1 MANQKNINVSIMNL
15 VMQVGQL
22 AKQLQNSFVAFST
35 KVNCNAITTWSRL
48 VIPNKVA
55 EKKKDEAAKKEKD

>member
-1 MANQKNINVSIMNL
+1 MNL

>member
-22 AKQLQNSFVAFST
+22 AKQLQKSIAAFST